1 MLYVLALLIGIVAG
15 LRAVMAPAAI
25 AWAARLGW
33 LDLQG
38 SWLAFLGYRWTPW
51 VLSLL
56 ALGELVTDQLPG
68 TPSRKVP
75 PQFGARVVSG
85 ALCGAAIGIPSGHWL
100 TALLL
105 GAIGA
110 VLGTL
115 GGAAMRANLARAFV
129 NDHPAALVEDAIA
142 IVLAVTVAFAL

>member
-1 MLYVLALLIGIVAG
+1 MLYVLALLIGVVAG

-33 LDLQG
+33 LDLHG

-51 VLSLL
+51 VVSLL

-75 PQFGARVVSG
+75 PQFGARIVSG
-85 ALCGAAIGIPSGHWL
+85 GLCGAAIGIPTGH
-100 TALLL
+100 
-105 GAIGA
+105 
-110 VLGTL
+110 
-115 GGAAMRANLARAFV
+115 
-129 NDHPAALVEDAIA
+129 
-142 IVLAVTVAFAL
+142 

>member
-1 MLYVLALLIGIVAG
+1 MLYVLALLIGVVAG

-33 LDLQG
+33 LDLHG

-51 VLSLL
+51 VVSLL

-75 PQFGARVVSG
+75 PNSARGSS
-85 ALCGAAIGIPSGHWL
+85 AADCAAPRSASRRDIG
-100 TALLL
+100 
-105 GAIGA
+105 
-110 VLGTL
+110 
-115 GGAAMRANLARAFV
+115 
-129 NDHPAALVEDAIA
+129 
-142 IVLAVTVAFAL
+142 

>member
-15 LRAVMAPAAI
+15 SRTMMAPAAI

-33 LDLQG
+33 LDLHG

-51 VLSLL
+51 VISLL
-56 ALGELVTDQLPG
+56 ALAELVTDQLPG

-75 PQFGARVVSG
+75 PQFGARIVSG
-85 ALCGAAIGIPSGHWL
+85 ALCGAAVGVPAGHWPIG
-100 TALLL
+100 LLL
-105 GAIGA
+105 GAVGA

-129 NDHPAALVEDAIA
+129 NDHPAAVVEDVIAIGLATAIA
-142 IVLAVTVAFAL
+142 FSL

>member
-15 LRAVMAPAAI
+15 LRAMLAPAAI

-33 LDLQG
+33 LDLHA

-51 VLSLL
+51 LLSVL

-75 PQFGARVVSG
+75 PQFGARIVSG
-85 ALCGAAIGIPSGHWL
+85 ALCGAAIGVPTGHW
-100 TALLL
+100 AVGLLL

-115 GGAAMRANLARAFV
+115 GGAAMRANLSRAFV

-142 IVLAVTVAFAL
+142 IGLAAVIVFAL